1 MLGGDAYPAAP
12 DGRRHRIHSLVL
24 PHDMLLQPH
33 IQLRQTLELLF
44 LDLAGGDLGP
54 HLDDPCDVLHGHL
67 RHTLLLQLCQFL
79 LQAHLL
85 APQLCN
91 AGIALIQL
99 LLRQLLPFR
108 GLGRHEGLPL
118 EGHVL
123 QIPLHLHPA
132 VDGRILQVQIR
143 AGLVDEVDG
152 LVRQEPVGDIPLRQ
166 QHRLPQHALRD
177 GHPVVRLIVVGDT
190 LEDLQRVLDAGLR
203 HRHRLEAPL
212 QRRILLDILAVFV
225 EGGGSDDLNLPTGQ
239 GGLEDVG
246 GVHAALGISGPY
258 DVVYLVD
265 DQNHVAQ
272 LADLLDEP
280 LHAALE
286 LSTELGTGHQSR
298 QIQQI
303 DLLVPQLEG
312 DLPGGDALGQSF
324 GNGGL
329 AHAGFTDEAGIVLL
343 PAVQNLHHPLDL
355 LLPAD
360 DGVQLA
366 LSGPAA
372 EVDAVVIQIFVLLL
386 ALAGLLAGLP
396 LRGLS
401 LLCRGIV
408 VAAEEPV
415 QEGEGGGLSALL
427 ILVAVLVGL
436 RHVPQL
442 LGAAEGLH
450 HLAVEILQIVR
461 GNAHALHHVL
471 HLRQAQLG
479 GTLQA
484 EALVDRLSLF
494 IHP

>member
-1 MLGGDAYPAAP
+1 M
-12 DGRRHRIHSLVL
+12 
-24 PHDMLLQPH
+24 
-33 IQLRQTLELLF
+33 
-44 LDLAGGDLGP
+44 
-54 HLDDPCDVLHGHL
+54 
-67 RHTLLLQLCQFL
+67 
-79 LQAHLL
+79 
-85 APQLCN
+85 
-91 AGIALIQL
+91 
-99 LLRQLLPFR
+99 
-108 GLGRHEGLPL
+108 
-118 EGHVL
+118 
-123 QIPLHLHPA
+123 
-132 VDGRILQVQIR
+132 
-143 AGLVDEVDG
+143 
-152 LVRQEPVGDIPLRQ
+152 
-166 QHRLPQHALRD
+166 
-177 GHPVVRLIVVGDT
+177 
-190 LEDLQRVLDAGLR
+190 
-203 HRHRLEAPL
+203 
-212 QRRILLDILAVFV
+212 
-225 EGGGSDDLNLPTGQ
+225 
-239 GGLEDVG
+239 
-246 GVHAALGISGPY
+246 
-258 DVVYLVD
+258 YLVD

>member
-1 MLGGDAYPAAP
+1 M
-12 DGRRHRIHSLVL
+12 
-24 PHDMLLQPH
+24 
-33 IQLRQTLELLF
+33 
-44 LDLAGGDLGP
+44 
-54 HLDDPCDVLHGHL
+54 
-67 RHTLLLQLCQFL
+67 
-79 LQAHLL
+79 
-85 APQLCN
+85 
-91 AGIALIQL
+91 
-99 LLRQLLPFR
+99 
-108 GLGRHEGLPL
+108 
-118 EGHVL
+118 
-123 QIPLHLHPA
+123 
-132 VDGRILQVQIR
+132 
-143 AGLVDEVDG
+143 
-152 LVRQEPVGDIPLRQ
+152 
-166 QHRLPQHALRD
+166 
-177 GHPVVRLIVVGDT
+177 VRLIVVGDT
-190 LEDLQRVLDAGLR
+190 LEDFQRVLDAGLR

-212 QRRILLDILAVFV
+212 QRRVLLDILAVFV

-265 DQNHVAQ
+265 DQNDVAQ
-272 LADLLDEP
+272 LADLLDES

-286 LSTELGTGHQSR
+286 LSPELGTGHQSR

-312 DLPGGDALGQSF
+312 DLPGGDALGQSL
-324 GNGGL
+324 GNGSL

-343 PAVQNLHHPLDL
+343 PAVQDLHHPLDL

-360 DGVQLA
+360 NGVQLA

-386 ALAGLLAGLP
+386 TLAGLLAGLP

-461 GNAHALHHVL
+461 GDAHALHHVL